1 MNRFLKGLITLLII
15 FVIAEG
21 AIIGYDI
28 YQKHMNNKEEDDSNS
43 KIENNLD
50 KDKEKDKE
58 LDNKKK
64 EKKNKDEEEYDKI
77 ISSRRKLENLPTD
90 YNITEALKDKS
101 VLANSSKIYNKKALE
116 QFITAFNNK
125 KNIV

>member
-28 YQKHMNNKEEDDSNS
+28 YQKHMNNKKEDNS
-43 KIENNLD
+43 KIEKNVD
-50 KDKEKDKE
+50 KYKEKDKE